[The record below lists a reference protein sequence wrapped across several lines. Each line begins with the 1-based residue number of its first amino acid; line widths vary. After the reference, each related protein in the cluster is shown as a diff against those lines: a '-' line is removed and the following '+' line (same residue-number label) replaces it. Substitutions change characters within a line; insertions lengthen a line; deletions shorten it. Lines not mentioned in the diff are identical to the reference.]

1 MLLEQ
6 MVDEIASRIV
16 EQRRTAI
23 ETGMGARA
31 AALIGPNESVRH
43 FPR

>member
-16 EQRRTAI
+16 EQRRATI
-23 ETGMGARA
+23 ETGTVRA
-31 AALIGPNESVRH
+31 
-43 FPR
+43 PRY

>member
-1 MLLEQ
+1 

-23 ETGMGARA
+23 ETGTVRA
-31 AALIGPNESVRH
+31 PRH
-43 FPR
+43 